1 MICPYYHKYHNL
13 LIEFK
18 KYKKL
23 PFTCNHFKKIIKLL
37 KYEISEQQNIII
49 NHKKKIQELEKTID
63 ELNKKIVSLN
73 NTIESFQSPQMKS
86 TVTVSFNMDFILE
99 KMAADGIILPQ
110 IS

>member
-18 KYKKL
+18 KYEKL
-23 PFTCNHFKKIIKLL
+23 PSTCNHSKKIIKLL
-37 KYEISEQQNIII
+37 KYEIIEQQNIIS
-49 NHKKKIQELEKTID
+49 NNKKKIQELEKTID
-63 ELNKKIVSLN
+63 GLNKI
-73 NTIESFQSPQMKS
+73 IESFQSPQMKS
-86 TVTVSFNMDFILE
+86 TVTISFNMDFILE